1 MASMST
7 RVRNYDV
14 FLSFRGEDTR
24 RTIVSYLYEA
34 LCREGIFT
42 FRDDRRLEAGD
53 NISDQLIESI
63 RTSWFAVVV
72 ISENYA
78 TSKWCLEEL
87 RLIME
92 LHGANRIQ
100 VVPIFYGVNP
110 SNVRHQTGSFAAAFQ
125 EYEDLNTGPER
136 VSQWRRALN
145 QVAGL
150 SGFHSL
156 AW

>member
-1 MASMST
+1 MASST
-7 RVRNYDV
+7 PVRNYDV

-34 LCREGIFT
+34 LCRGGILT
-42 FRDDRRLEAGD
+42 FRDDPGIKAGD
-53 NISDQLIESI
+53 NISDRLIQVI
-63 RTSWFAVVV
+63 NTSWFAVVI

-92 LHGANRIQ
+92 LHNEHKIG
-100 VVPIFYGVNP
+100 VVPIFYGVDP

-125 EYEDLNTGPER
+125 NYQNLDTAPEK
-136 VSQWRRALN
+136 VSQWRRALYK
-145 QVAGL
+145 VGHVK
-150 SGFHSL
+150 GFHSRT
-156 AW
+156 W